1 MVNYLTSKRRRLVV
15 KLTSIFPLTFVKAK
29 RRFNILLW
37 VLLCIPCLLTS
48 CDHDVHDCEGSGG
61 LSVSLAWTDEADKG
75 TEVKDVKLWIFD
87 TEDGS
92 PVVEKQYGSAQEVAS
107 QRFSLQEGH
116 YSILTTANLVAP
128 YIIGEATRAIPN
140 MNHLMLGLSNP
151 SASPEHAYY
160 GLTDVV
166 IDKEDVRYITK
177 SDMRRM
183 LAELTIFIEGVPD
196 NFAMIGKVLN
206 VATGLLPL
214 QKNEDGTFGTASYTK
229 EECDIPLRIAVPG
242 ETLKTETLR
251 LMPTANGFHTTK
263 LFIQLISPGGVVSN
277 YDIEAPIMKS
287 GGKYKINLEFEEM
300 KPYMYFTS
308 TKIDDWTEEWIYR
321 GEILNPED

>member
-1 MVNYLTSKRRRLVV
+1 M
-15 KLTSIFPLTFVKAK
+15 KAK
-29 RRFNILLW
+29 KRFNIWLW
-37 VLLCIPCLLTS
+37 VLLCVPCLLAS
-48 CDHDVHDCEGSGG
+48 CDHDVHDGEDEGG
-61 LSVSLAWTDEADKG
+61 LSVSLTWADEADQG
-75 TEVKDVKLWIFD
+75 TDVKDVKLWIFNAD
-87 TEDGS
+87 DGS
-92 PVVEKQYGSAQEVAS
+92 LVKEKHYGSAQKVAS
-107 QRFSLQEGH
+107 QRFALPVGH
-116 YSILTTANLVAP
+116 YQILAATNLIEP
-128 YIIGEATRAIPN
+128 FFIGEATRATLN
-140 MNHLMLGLSNP
+140 MNQLMFGLSNP
-151 SASPEHAYY
+151 SASPDHAYY
-160 GLTDVV
+160 GVTDIV
-166 IDKEDVRYITK
+166 IDKSNVNYITK
-177 SDMRRM
+177 NEMRHI

-251 LMPTANGFHTTK
+251 LMPTAHGFHTTK

-277 YDIEAPIMKS
+277 YDIEAPVMKS

-300 KPYMYFTS
+300 KPYMYLTS

>member
-1 MVNYLTSKRRRLVV
+1 M
-15 KLTSIFPLTFVKAK
+15 KAK
-29 RRFNILLW
+29 RKSNVWLW
-37 VLLCIPCLLTS
+37 VLACIPCLLAS
-48 CDHDVHDCEGSGG
+48 CDHDVHDGEGNGG
-61 LSVSLAWTDEADKG
+61 LSVSLAWADEADEG
-75 TEVKDVKLWIFD
+75 TEVKDVKTWIMNA
-87 TEDGS
+87 EDGTQ
-92 PVVEKQYGSAQEVAS
+92 VAQRQHGSAQEMAS
-107 QRFSLQEGH
+107 EHYDLPEGH
-116 YSILTTANLVAP
+116 YRILTTTNLVDP
-128 YIIGEATRAIPN
+128 FIISEQTRAVDNIN
-140 MNHLMLGLSNP
+140 RLVIGLSDP
-151 SASPEHAYY
+151 SASPKHAYY
-160 GLTDVV
+160 GVTDIV
-166 IDKEDVRYITK
+166 IDKEDVHYITK
-177 SDMRRM
+177 NEMRHI

-251 LMPTANGFHTTK
+251 LMPTANGLHTTK

-277 YDIEAPIMKS
+277 YDIEAPVMKS

-300 KPYMYFTS
+300 KPYMYLTS

>member
-15 KLTSIFPLTFVKAK
+15 KLTSILPLTFVKAK

-48 CDHDVHDCEGSGG
+48 CDHDVHDCEGGGG
-61 LSVSLAWTDEADKG
+61 LSVSLAWTDEADEG
-75 TEVKDVKLWIFD
+75 TEVKDVKLWIFNAD
-87 TEDGS
+87 AGS
-92 PVVEKQYGSAQEVAS
+92 LVEEKHYGSAQEVAS
-107 QRFSLQEGH
+107 QRFALPVGH
-116 YSILTTANLVAP
+116 YQILAATNLIEP
-128 YIIGEATRAIPN
+128 FFIGEATRATLN
-140 MNHLMLGLSNP
+140 MNQLMFGLSNP
-151 SASPEHAYY
+151 SASPDHAYY
-160 GLTDVV
+160 GVTDIV
-166 IDKEDVRYITK
+166 IDKSNVNYITK
-177 SDMRRM
+177 NEMRHI
-183 LAELTIFIEGVPD
+183 LAELTILIEGVPD

-251 LMPTANGFHTTK
+251 LMPTAHGFHTTK

-277 YDIEAPIMKS
+277 YDIEAPVMKS

-300 KPYMYFTS
+300 KPYMYLTS

>member
-1 MVNYLTSKRRRLVV
+1 M
-15 KLTSIFPLTFVKAK
+15 KAK
-29 RRFNILLW
+29 RRFNIWLG
-37 VLLCIPCLLTS
+37 VLLCVPCLLAS
-48 CDHDVHDCEGSGG
+48 CDHDVHDGEDEGG
-61 LSVSLAWTDEADKG
+61 LSVSLTWADEAGQG
-75 TEVKDVKLWIFD
+75 TEVKDVKLWIFNAD
-87 TEDGS
+87 DGS
-92 PVVEKQYGSAQEVAS
+92 LVEEKHYGSTKEVAS
-107 QRFSLQEGH
+107 QRFALPVGH
-116 YSILTTANLVAP
+116 YQILAATNLIEP
-128 YIIGEATRAIPN
+128 FFIGEATRATLNIN
-140 MNHLMLGLSNP
+140 QLMFGLSNP
-151 SASPEHAYY
+151 SASPDHAYY
-160 GLTDVV
+160 GVTDIV
-166 IDKEDVRYITK
+166 IDKSNVNYITK
-177 SDMRRM
+177 NEMRHI

-251 LMPTANGFHTTK
+251 LMPTAHGFHTTK

-300 KPYMYFTS
+300 KPYMYLTS
-308 TKIDDWTEEWIYR
+308 TKIDDWTEKWIYR

>member
-1 MVNYLTSKRRRLVV
+1 M
-15 KLTSIFPLTFVKAK
+15 KAK
-29 RRFNILLW
+29 RRFNIGLW
-37 VLLCIPCLLTS
+37 VLLCILCLLAS
-48 CDHDVHDCEGSGG
+48 CDHDVHDGEGDGG
-61 LSVSLAWTDEADKG
+61 LSVSLAWADEADEG
-75 TEVKDVKLWIFD
+75 TEVEDVKTWIVNA
-87 TEDGS
+87 TDGTQVAQRQHS
-92 PVVEKQYGSAQEVAS
+92 SAQEMAS
-107 QRFSLQEGH
+107 EHYDMSEGH
-116 YSILTTANLVAP
+116 YRILTTTNLVAP
-128 YIIGEATRAIPN
+128 FTISKQTRAVDNIN
-140 MNHLMLGLSNP
+140 SLVIGLSDP

-160 GLTDVV
+160 GVTDIV
-166 IDKEDVRYITK
+166 IDKSNVNYITK
-177 SDMRRM
+177 NEMRHI
-183 LAELTIFIEGVPD
+183 LAELTILIEGVPD

-277 YDIEAPIMKS
+277 YDIEAPVMKS
-287 GGKYKINLEFEEM
+287 GGKYQINLEYEAM
-300 KPYMYFTS
+300 KPYMYLTS
-308 TKIDDWTEEWIYR
+308 TKIDDWTEGWEYR

>member
-1 MVNYLTSKRRRLVV
+1 M
-15 KLTSIFPLTFVKAK
+15 
-29 RRFNILLW
+29 
-37 VLLCIPCLLTS
+37 LLCVPCLLAS
-48 CDHDVHDCEGSGG
+48 CDHNVHDCEGGGG

-75 TEVKDVKLWIFD
+75 TEVKDVKLWIFNAD
-87 TEDGS
+87 DGS

-116 YSILTTANLVAP
+116 YRILTTANLVAP
-128 YIIGEATRAIPN
+128 YIIGEATRAIPS

-151 SASPEHAYY
+151 SASPEHVYY
-160 GLTDVV
+160 GVTDVV

-177 SDMRRM
+177 SNMQHI
-183 LAELTIFIEGVPD
+183 LAELTILIEGVPD

-251 LMPTANGFHTTK
+251 LMPTANGFYTTK

-300 KPYMYFTS
+300 KPYMYLTS
-308 TKIDDWTEEWIYR
+308 TKIDDWTEGWVYR